1 MPDININI
9 NVKSDGTAT
18 VNDQEGAIIKK
29 KRAPKALAGGI
40 LQMQDAKDMRAPGK
54 SSSTILDMLG
64 V

>member
-1 MPDININI
+1 MPDITINI

-18 VNDQEGAIIKK
+18 VNDNNSIDVKK
-29 KRAPKALAGGI
+29 KKAPKALSGGI
-40 LQMQDAKDMRAPGK
+40 LQMQDARDFRAPGK